1 MHIDLKLKS
10 TNTKDSIIFQ
20 INEDFLEVGAI
31 RYTNFN
37 DVADTMAEIVYKKRV
52 PNLTDKGMKK
62 RSFNDLAKRV
72 EDMSHT
78 LIVAEELKHVDFNIG
93 GARAICFINDP
104 LAKASRAEYFLD
116 LKDKIKITTKILSDA
131 VKKGEKLS
139 DDIDSIPKRYAIFSE
154 KVSQIKLNGYLTP
167 KVLNRWA
174 KTINI
179 EIVKELIVSEFWQGL
194 VGVLDK
200 TFNRDIT
207 YTYKELV
214 VELDDP
220 ILYREIYTAG
230 DLQAITNA
238 IL

>member
-78 LIVAEELKHVDFNIG
+78 LIVAEELKH
-93 GARAICFINDP
+93 
-104 LAKASRAEYFLD
+104 
-116 LKDKIKITTKILSDA
+116 
-131 VKKGEKLS
+131 
-139 DDIDSIPKRYAIFSE
+139 IDSIPKRYAIFSE
-154 KVSQIKLNGYLTP
+154 KVSQIKLNGYLTS